1 MYKLKLLDGNM
12 SIRADHTV
20 TSDKIS
26 QLEVTEV
33 HEGDYV
39 WNCLVDGEFLNAKAG
54 DEWLHLVTPVV
65 GWVAVKHA
73 GRIYCELINLNP
85 DPPEDVTLKHVI
97 DVYSDGSLRIDGS
110 LFP

>member
-20 TSDKIS
+20 SSNKID
-26 QLEVTEV
+26 QLEVNEPHT
-33 HEGDYV
+33 GDLV

-54 DEWLHLVTPVV
+54 DEWLHLTTPVV
-65 GWVAVKHA
+65 GWVAIKHA
-73 GRIYCELINLNP
+73 GRVYCELIDLGN
-85 DPPEDVTLKHVI
+85 EVTLKHVI
-97 DVYSDGSLRIDGS
+97 DVFSDGSIKIDGT